1 MGKLHELLAVEP
13 DAEGKAKG
21 ILAGTIST
29 LRNKEQLFSGQTRT
43 LTLFANNGENSVE
56 NEAIEAKERINRPV
70 AAIVPDN
77 LNYVAVALADY
88 YDVLFQKNLTNNE
101 AKADIVLDGVVIVK
115 DVPATF
121 LLTAETRLVKEIRPL
136 ILEIPT
142 LDPAVQWTLDENIGR
157 GIYRSDKTT
166 TLKTQTDVEHV
177 RLQQSTDKHADTFTQ
192 KSIVKNIGKYEDQKF
207 SGLITSADKARYLE
221 NLDRLIRAIKE
232 ARQRAN
238 TQEVS
243 TEKIGD
249 LLFKQIF
256 GSIFSRQ
263 NAAEQLLN
271 RQTFGKQEAK

>member
-1 MGKLHELLAVEP
+1 M
-13 DAEGKAKG
+13 
-21 ILAGTIST
+21 
-29 LRNKEQLFSGQTRT
+29 
-43 LTLFANNGENSVE
+43 
-56 NEAIEAKERINRPV
+56 
-70 AAIVPDN
+70 
-77 LNYVAVALADY
+77 AVALADY
-88 YDVLFQKNLTNNE
+88 YDVLFQKNKTNNE
-101 AKADIVLDGVVIVK
+101 AKADIVLDGVTIAK

-121 LLTAETRLVKEIRPL
+121 LLTAETRLTKEIRPL

-142 LDPAVQWTLDENIGR
+142 LDPAVQWTLDENVGK

-192 KSIVKNIGKYEDQKF
+192 KSVTKNIGKYEDQKF
-207 SGLITSADKARYLE
+207 SGLITSADKARILE
-221 NLDRLIRAIKE
+221 NLDRLVRAIKE

-256 GSIFSRQ
+256 GTVFDRQ
-263 NAAEQLLN
+263 AAANQL
-271 RQTFGKQEAK
+271 K